1 MRPLNFTVDG
11 MSHILL
17 WLSRRSSLSVLA
29 LTWAVYVVGSFLTFV
44 QLPWPLRGLGA
55 AIASTFIFGYP
66 FLIIFGFPSPHS
78 SARSRRISAV
88 ALMVLVVGCVV
99 SPIAFPAKP
108 LAQASWPQAVLGV
121 PLVALIF
128 SPFFIATHVLGEV
141 RRALGVYKPLDSLG
155 AWICLFWF
163 GFGGVFFLHRSVA
176 SAATSILGPHSEEGG
191 THANAV

>member
-1 MRPLNFTVDG
+1 
-11 MSHILL
+11 MSHALL

-29 LTWAVYVVGSFLTFV
+29 LTWAVYLVGSLLTFV

-55 AIASTFIFGYP
+55 AIASMLIFGYP
-66 FLIIFGFPSPHS
+66 FLIIFGFPPPHS

-88 ALMVLVVGCVV
+88 SLMVLVVGCVV
-99 SPIAFPAKP
+99 SPIAFPATP
-108 LAQASWPQAVLGV
+108 GAQASWPQALLAV

-128 SPFFIATHVLGEV
+128 SPFFIATHVLGEA

-176 SAATSILGPHSEEGG
+176 SAAASIVGPHSGEGG
-191 THANAV
+191 RHANAV